1 MALALPRKNMI
12 LVDMKLKTNI
22 IFLPDIT
29 AILLK
34 FYKNKA
40 KPFSVYK
47 PTNMV
52 FKKTIFNMYCLYL
65 NLFYRP
71 PHVSSNYHK
80 RTVYVVSWGP
90 QCIKTGTYTSML
102 VWYSKTR
109 LNRTLNKPEFCI
121 NQTLNKFKV
130 PMLELFI
137 NLTCIN
143 QTAVYF
149 GQKSWSQ
156 GGLV

>member
-1 MALALPRKNMI
+1 MRHF
-12 LVDMKLKTNI
+12 LVTDGTGSASKEYDFSGHETRNTHI

-40 KPFSVYK
+40 KPFSLYK

-52 FKKTIFNMYCLYL
+52 FKKTIFHMYCLYL

-90 QCIKTGTYTSML
+90 QCIKTGTYTSIL
-102 VWYSKTR
+102 V
-109 LNRTLNKPEFCI
+109 
-121 NQTLNKFKV
+121 
-130 PMLELFI
+130 
-137 NLTCIN
+137 
-143 QTAVYF
+143 
-149 GQKSWSQ
+149 
-156 GGLV
+156 